1 MAGSTSARFTTW
13 PICRARRARG
23 PVAPEEIL
31 ALFDSFEN
39 EGESEGEMMATP
51 EPSEMMAMPEPGDMM
66 GAEHGM
72 AGADDQLLV

>member
-1 MAGSTSARFTTW
+1 
-13 PICRARRARG
+13 
-23 PVAPEEIL
+23 
-31 ALFDSFEN
+31 LFDSFEN